1 MKNNSKIKVSIIIP
15 HLKGKKNLLE
25 CIQSIKSKA
34 KFEILIV
41 DNDSNDNS
49 INNIKV
55 KFSEVKIIK
64 SDYNRGYAGG
74 CNLGAKH
81 ANGEY
86 LFFLNDDTIIQKNT
100 LENLIKIM
108 DDNKNVSS
116 VQPKIL
122 NYYNKNKFDYAGAC
136 GGFIDYL
143 GYPFAR
149 GRIINTVEIDSKQ
162 YDDVTKIFWASGT
175 AFMTRKKIFEKV
187 GMFDEILF
195 AHMEEI
201 DYHWKCSLNDF
212 DILVEPRASIYHKGG
227 QTLPYGSFKKVYL
240 NHRNSLILFLSN
252 NNMLSVS
259 SFMKRFFLEIVAL
272 IYYAIKFNFKGSFA
286 VILSLMYIL
295 SNVRYI
301 IKRRKNILNKIE
313 RVENKLILKSSII
326 YQYYIKGK
334 KIYKQID

>member
-1 MKNNSKIKVSIIIP
+1 MTNNSKIKVSIIIP
-15 HLKGKKNLLE
+15 HLKGEKNLFE
-25 CIQSIKSKA
+25 CIQSIKSKV
-34 KFEILIV
+34 KFEIIIV
-41 DNDSNDNS
+41 DNDSAGES
-49 INNIKV
+49 INNTKA
-55 KFSEVKIIK
+55 KFSQVQIIK
-64 SDYNRGYAGG
+64 SNYNRGYAGG

-81 ANGEY
+81 AQGEY
-86 LFFLNDDTIIQKNT
+86 LFFLNDDTIVQKNT
-100 LENLIKIM
+100 LDKLTKIM
-108 DDNKNVSS
+108 DDDENISS

-149 GRIINTVEIDSKQ
+149 GRIFDTIEIDSHQ

-175 AFMTRKKIFEKV
+175 AFMTRRTIFKKI
-187 GMFDEILF
+187 GMFDEMLF

-212 DILVEPRASIYHKGG
+212 DILVEPKASIYHKGG
-227 QTLPYGSFKKVYL
+227 QTLPYGSFKKIYL

-252 NNMLSVS
+252 NNMLSIS
-259 SFMKRFFLEIVAL
+259 SFMKRFFFEIVAF

-295 SNVRYI
+295 SSVRYI
-301 IKRRKNILNKIE
+301 MKRRKNILNKIE
-313 RVENKLILKSSII
+313 KVENQSILKSSII

-334 KIYKQID
+334 KIYQEID